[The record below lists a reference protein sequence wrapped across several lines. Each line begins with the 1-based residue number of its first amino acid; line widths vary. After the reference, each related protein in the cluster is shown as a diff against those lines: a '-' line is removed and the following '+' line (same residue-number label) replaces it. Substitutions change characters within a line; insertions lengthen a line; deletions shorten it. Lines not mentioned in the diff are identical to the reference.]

1 MDIPGALLTRIAT
14 DPKAIIDAID
24 AGVSPELFANPD
36 RQIFEFCLSFYKD
49 FGGAPSRGAVEDQF
63 PDFDRWAE
71 STEPTAWFF
80 HEIRRTYKQQQ
91 LLRMAREIATSLK
104 KSEDPSDVLE
114 DTVRKRMLEIDSL
127 TSESTDR
134 EWSSDEARA
143 DRIRRYEEIK
153 KNEGVVGLITPFP
166 TLNATFQFRTEG
178 LYIIVARQGVG
189 KTWLLCKLA
198 HHAWVTDN
206 KPVMIDT
213 REMPIEQIEARL
225 DSLTHGVPS
234 DQLVRGDLDTT
245 VEAKWRKAMLE
256 KSSVP
261 LAPFHI
267 IEETGGVSSDAA
279 KMEKYNAYS
288 LWIDG
293 AYMIPDERGTF
304 EEWKQITNVCR
315 DLKRLAKRTKTAIII
330 TLQFN
335 RQASNTEGDASN
347 IALGDVAKEA
357 DGILGLFRS
366 EDQKYNNR
374 ATIKVLKNR
383 HALECDPV
391 ELEWDLDAGV
401 IKEVD
406 RPTDFGQGSRA
417 EQATTTQQEQTDWSS
432 WSQGDIKW

>member
-1 MDIPGALLTRIAT
+1 MDITGALLTRIAK
-14 DPKAIIDAID
+14 DPKAIVEAID
-24 AGVSPELFANPD
+24 SGVSPELFAEPD
-36 RQIFEFCLSFYKD
+36 REIYSFCLTFYKD
-49 FGGAPSRGAVEDQF
+49 FGGAPSQAAVEDQF
-63 PDFDRWAE
+63 PDFDRWVD

-80 HEIRRTYKQQQ
+80 HEVRRTYKQQQ
-91 LLRMAREIATSLK
+91 LLRMAREIATALK
-104 KSEDPSDVLE
+104 KSQDPSDVLE
-114 DTVRKRMLEIDSL
+114 ETVRRRMLAIDSL

-134 EWSSDEARA
+134 EWSSQESREE
-143 DRIRRYEEIK
+143 RIRRYDEVK
-153 KNEGVVGLITPFP
+153 KNEGIVGLITPFA

-198 HHAWVTDN
+198 HHAWITEN
-206 KPVMIDT
+206 RPVIIDT

-225 DSLTHGVPS
+225 DSLTHQVPS

-245 VEAKWRKAMLE
+245 VEAKWKSAML
-256 KSSVP
+256 KNGRKD
-261 LAPFHI
+261 LAPFHV

-293 AYMIPDERGTF
+293 AYMVPDERGTF
-304 EEWKQITNVCR
+304 DEWKQITNVCR
-315 DLKRLAKRTKTAIII
+315 DLKRLAKRTKTAVII

-383 HALECDPV
+383 HALECEPV
-391 ELEWDLDAGV
+391 ELEWDLDQGI

-406 RPTDFGQGSRA
+406 RPIDYGQGTRS
-417 EQATTTQQEQTDWSS
+417 EPSQQSTQQDWSAWGNDS
-432 WSQGDIKW
+432 DMEW